1 MLGCL
6 EEGISEACEADGN
19 NCGPNCR
26 ACLTTGPGG
35 KGVFIGHAPPPH
47 LPRKRSLRAFN
58 LYFVIHLIYRHFL
71 YRLYY
76 YYRGI
81 IYILSQDPSIYIN
94 RVDVIRVE
102 NIRGPDPTTS
112 CPVAPARAGPSFSS
126 FHVIFRP
133 SQMSSTFNK
142 AREAWHCPVK
152 SLYL

>member
-81 IYILSQDPSIYIN
+81 IYILSQNPSIYIN

-102 NIRGPDPTTS
+102 RIREPTQPPPALSPGPRWTIIQLIS
-112 CPVAPARAGPSFSS
+112 C
-126 FHVIFRP
+126 HFRP
-133 SQMSSTFNK
+133 SQMSSTFYK